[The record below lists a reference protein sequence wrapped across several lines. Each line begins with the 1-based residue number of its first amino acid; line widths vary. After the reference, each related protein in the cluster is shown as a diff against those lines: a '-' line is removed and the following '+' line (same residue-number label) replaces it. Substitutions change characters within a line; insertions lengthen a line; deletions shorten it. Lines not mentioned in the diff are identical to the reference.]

1 MPLDLLQPLGLD
13 IDEDEIVYG
22 RHYRLAL
29 APSRSGQLDAL
40 HGYEALDVDVV
51 EEALDLQFSGVCH
64 TQSIPVFG
72 SVVHCNLLSSDKC
85 SKSFG
90 TLQLHGI
97 AVRYVPYCDALHYKV
112 CELFCQKKNYVYIC
126 TTETEHALSVGMNS

>member
-72 SVVHCNLLSSDKC
+72 SVVHCNLYLRTNVVNLSGLYNCTALPCAMSHIAMRC
-85 SKSFG
+85 SIKF
-90 TLQLHGI
+90 
-97 AVRYVPYCDALHYKV
+97 A
-112 CELFCQKKNYVYIC
+112 NYFVKRKIMS
-126 TTETEHALSVGMNS
+126 TFAPPKRSMLLRSG